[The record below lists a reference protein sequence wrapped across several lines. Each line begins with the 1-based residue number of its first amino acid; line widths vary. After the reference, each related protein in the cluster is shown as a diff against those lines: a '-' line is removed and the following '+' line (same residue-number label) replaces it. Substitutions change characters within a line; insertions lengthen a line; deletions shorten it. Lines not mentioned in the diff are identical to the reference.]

1 MKWFRDAKVGI
12 KLVLGFAVMIVMMGL
27 IGFSGYRG
35 VSKIQK
41 SLDAIF
47 AVAMPSIDYL
57 IEADRD
63 LQQLLVAERSM
74 MFAEAGSDAFKQ
86 FADDYETNM
95 KQAETRFDKY
105 KALATSAKEKALI
118 PEYEKARAEW
128 KALTRRVV
136 EARKTDTLQGRQEA
150 LNLSLGEAA
159 VKFEAMRDYIDQL
172 TGIKLDHADAERQ
185 NSAAAYRGTLIS
197 QSVLVGIG
205 LLVGIF
211 LTWAI
216 SRSVTQPLRRVIEH
230 LKASS
235 NQVASASEQLSA
247 SSQSLAEGST
257 EQAAGIEET
266 SSSLEEMAS
275 MAKQNSDNAGQADSL
290 MKETNG
296 VVKQSSADMA
306 ELTGSMD
313 EISKASEETQ
323 KIVKT
328 IDEIAFQTNLLALNA
343 AVEAARAG
351 EAGAGF
357 AVVADEVRNLA
368 IRAAEAA
375 RNTSDL
381 IEGTSQKIQSGA
393 SLVGRTNTGFQA
405 ISESA
410 SKVGDLVAEIA
421 AASNEQ
427 AQGVDQINNAVV
439 EMDKV
444 VQNNAASAEE
454 SASSSQ
460 EMIVQAEQMKGMVA
474 ELVGL
479 VEGRRNTPAAA
490 TRGASQTRSGFVS
503 KAGTGAASPRKATV
517 SSPSS
522 RTPEQMIPLDDA
534 EAFSEF

>member
-1 MKWFRDAKVGI
+1 MKWFRDAKVGV
-12 KLVLGFAVMIVMMGL
+12 KLVLGFAVMIVMMGF

-35 VSKIQK
+35 VSKVQK

-74 MFAEAGSDAFKQ
+74 IFADAGSDVFKQ
-86 FADDYETNM
+86 FVDDYEANM
-95 KQAETRFDKY
+95 EQADTRFGKY
-105 KALATSAKEKALI
+105 KALATSAEEKALI
-118 PEYEKARAEW
+118 PEYERARAEW
-128 KALTRRVV
+128 KTLTRRVV
-136 EARKTDTLQGRQEA
+136 EARKSDTLQGRQEA
-150 LNLSLGEAA
+150 LHLSLGEAA

-172 TGIKLDHADAERQ
+172 TGIKLKHADQERQ
-185 NSAAAYRGTLIS
+185 DSAAAYRTTLIS
-197 QSVLVGIG
+197 QGVLVGIG

-230 LKASS
+230 LKNSS
-235 NQVASASEQLSA
+235 GQVASASAQLSA

-275 MAKQNSDNAGQADSL
+275 MAKQNSGNAVQADSL
-290 MKETNG
+290 MKETNE

-375 RNTSDL
+375 KNTSDL

-393 SLVGRTNTGFQA
+393 ALVGRTNKGFQA

-460 EMIVQAEQMKGMVA
+460 EMILQAGQMKGMVT

-479 VEGRRNTPAAA
+479 VEGHRNTPAPA
-490 TRGASQTRSGFVS
+490 TRDASQARAGFGA
-503 KAGTGAASPRKATV
+503 KTGSAAPAPRKSSAASK
-517 SSPSS
+517 SSPA
-522 RTPEQMIPLDDA
+522 PDQVIPLDEA
-534 EAFSEF
+534 EAFSDF

>member
-12 KLVLGFAVMIVMMGL
+12 KLVLGFAVMIVMLGL

-35 VSKIQK
+35 VSQVQH
-41 SLDAIF
+41 SLDEIF

-74 MFAEAGSDAFKQ
+74 MFTDTDSKLFQQ
-86 FADDYETNM
+86 FVEDYETNM
-95 KQAETRFDKY
+95 QQADTRFGKY
-105 KALATSAKEKALI
+105 KALAASAEEQALI
-118 PEYEKARAEW
+118 PAYEKARAEW
-128 KALTRRVV
+128 EILSRQVV
-136 EARKTDTLQGRQEA
+136 EARRTNTEQGRQKA
-150 LNLSLGEAA
+150 LDQTLHGAA
-159 VKFEAMRDYIDQL
+159 EKFEAMREYINQL
-172 TGIKLDHADAERQ
+172 TEIKLAQAEAEQ
-185 NSAAAYRGTLIS
+185 KSSAGAYRSTLAFQGI
-197 QSVLVGIG
+197 LVGAGLLIG
-205 LLVGIF
+205 LF

-235 NQVASASEQLSA
+235 NQVASASEQLSS

-290 MKETNG
+290 MKETNE

-313 EISKASEETQ
+313 DISKASEETQ

-375 RNTSDL
+375 KNTSDL

-393 SLVGRTNTGFQA
+393 ALVGRTNKGFQA

-444 VQNNAASAEE
+444 VQSNAASAEE

-460 EMIVQAEQMKGMVA
+460 EMIVQAEKMKAMVA
-474 ELVGL
+474 GLVSL
-479 VEGRRNTPAAA
+479 VEGRQKTTAAQ
-490 TRGASQTRSGFVS
+490 GASRPRTAFVS
-503 KAGTGAASPRKATV
+503 KRGAAAPRKAVVPTKT
-517 SSPSS
+517 SP
-522 RTPEQMIPLDDA
+522 TPGQMIPLDDE
-534 EAFSEF
+534 EAFSDF

>member
-1 MKWFRDAKVGI
+1 VT
-12 KLVLGFAVMIVMMGL
+12 
-27 IGFSGYRG
+27 
-35 VSKIQK
+35 
-41 SLDAIF
+41 
-47 AVAMPSIDYL
+47 MPSIDYL

-74 MFAEAGSDAFKQ
+74 IFTEANSAQ
-86 FADDYETNM
+86 FQKFIEDYETNM
-95 KQAETRFDKY
+95 KQADTRFGKF
-105 KALATSAKEKALI
+105 KALATSTEEMAFI

-128 KALTRRVV
+128 EVLSRQVV
-136 EARKTDTLQGRQEA
+136 EARKTDTLQGRQQS
-150 LNLSLGEAA
+150 LKVSLGEAA
-159 VKFEAMRDYIDQL
+159 VKFEAMRDTIDKL
-172 TGIKLDHADAERQ
+172 TAIKLAHAEAEQ
-185 NSAAAYRGTLIS
+185 KDSQAAYRTTLIF
-197 QSVLVGIG
+197 QSAFVGLG
-205 LLVGIF
+205 LMVGFF
-211 LTWAI
+211 LTWII
-216 SRSVTQPLRRVIEH
+216 SRAVTQPLRHVIEN
-230 LKASS
+230 LKVSS
-235 NQVASASEQLSA
+235 TQVATASEQLSA
-247 SSQSLAEGST
+247 SSQTLSEGST

-275 MAKQNSDNAGQADSL
+275 MAKQNSNNAVQADAL
-290 MKETNG
+290 MKETNE
-296 VVKQSSADMA
+296 VVQQASSDMA

-313 EISKASEETQ
+313 QISKASEETQ

-375 RNTSDL
+375 KNTSDL
-381 IEGTSQKIQSGA
+381 IAGTSQKVASGA
-393 SLVGRTNTGFQA
+393 ELVGRTNKGFQA

-460 EMIVQAEQMKGMVA
+460 EMIVQAEKMKGMVA
-474 ELVGL
+474 ELVGM
-479 VEGRRNTPAAA
+479 VEGRQKTTVAQQSSWPRPQSV
-490 TRGASQTRSGFVS
+490 SQGS
-503 KAGTGAASPRKATV
+503 AASRRKATAPAKR
-517 SSPSS
+517 SP
-522 RTPEQMIPLDDA
+522 TPDQMIPFDDK
-534 EAFSEF
+534 EAFSDF

>member
-1 MKWFRDAKVGI
+1 MKWFKDSKVGI
-12 KLVLGFAVMIVMMGL
+12 KLVLGFSVMIVMMGL
-27 IGFSGYRG
+27 IGFSGYQG
-35 VSKIQK
+35 VSKVQK
-41 SLDAIF
+41 SLDDIF

-63 LQQLLVAERSM
+63 LQQMLVAERSM
-74 MFAEAGSDAFKQ
+74 IFADAGSDAFKQ
-86 FADDYETNM
+86 FVDDYETNM
-95 KQAETRFDKY
+95 KQADTRFDKY
-105 KALATSAKEKALI
+105 KALATTVEEKALI

-128 KALTRRVV
+128 KSLTRQVV
-136 EARKTDTLQGRQEA
+136 EARKSDTLQGRQEA
-150 LNLSLGEAA
+150 LHLSLGEAA
-159 VKFEAMRDYIDQL
+159 AKFEAMRDYIDQL
-172 TGIKLDHADAERQ
+172 TGIKLKHADLERQ
-185 NSAAAYRGTLIS
+185 DSAAAYRATLIS
-197 QSVLVGIG
+197 QSLLVGIG

-211 LTWAI
+211 LIWVINRA
-216 SRSVTQPLRRVIEH
+216 VTQPLRRVIEH

-235 NQVASASEQLSA
+235 GQVASASAQLSA
-247 SSQSLAEGST
+247 SSQTLAEGST

-275 MAKQNSDNAGQADSL
+275 MAKQNSDNAVQADSL
-290 MKETNG
+290 MKETNA
-296 VVKQSSADMA
+296 VVKQSSSDMA

-375 RNTSDL
+375 KNTSDL
-381 IEGTSQKIQSGA
+381 IEGTSHKVQSGA
-393 SLVGRTNTGFQA
+393 TLVGRTNKGFQA

-460 EMIVQAEQMKGMVA
+460 EMIVQAEKMKGMVA

-479 VEGRRNTPAAA
+479 VEGRQKTAAA
-490 TRGASQTRSGFVS
+490 RGASRSDARFVTR
-503 KAGTGAASPRKATV
+503 AGTASSRKAAP
-517 SSPSS
+517 SAKRSP
-522 RTPEQMIPLDDA
+522 TPEQMVPLNED
-534 EAFSEF
+534 EAFSDF

>member
-1 MKWFRDAKVGI
+1 MKWFKDTKVGV
-12 KLVLGFAVMIVMMGL
+12 KLVIGFAIMIVMMGI

-35 VSKIQK
+35 VRLVQH
-41 SLDAIF
+41 SLDEIF
-47 AVAMPSIDYL
+47 AVAMPSIDLL

-74 MFAEAGSDAFKQ
+74 IFTDVNSDSFKQ
-86 FADDYETNM
+86 FVDDYETNM
-95 KQAETRFDKY
+95 KQADTRFGKY
-105 KALATSAKEKALI
+105 KALATADEELKLI

-128 KALTRRVV
+128 EVLSRQAVD
-136 EARKTDTLQGRQEA
+136 ARKTDTLQGRQKA
-150 LNLSLGEAA
+150 LALSMGAA
-159 VKFEAMRDYIDQL
+159 AEKFEAMRDYIDKL
-172 TGIKLDHADAERQ
+172 TEIKVAYADSEQ
-185 NSAAAYRGTLIS
+185 KDSAAAYRTTLFS
-197 QSVLVGIG
+197 QGVFVGLGLVVG
-205 LLVGIF
+205 LF
-211 LTWAI
+211 LTWTI
-216 SRSVTQPLRRVIEH
+216 SRSVTLPLRRTIEQ
-230 LKASS
+230 LKAASA
-235 NQVASASEQLSA
+235 QVASASGQLSA
-247 SSQSLAEGST
+247 SSRSLAEGST

-275 MAKQNSDNAGQADSL
+275 TPKQNSDNAGQADAL

-296 VVKQSSADMA
+296 VDKQASADMA
-306 ELTGSMD
+306 ELTGSMG

-375 RNTSDL
+375 KNTSDL
-381 IEGTSQKIQSGA
+381 IEGTSQKIASGA
-393 SLVGRTNTGFQA
+393 ELAGRTNNGFQA
-405 ISESA
+405 ISDSA

-444 VQNNAASAEE
+444 VQNNAARAEE

-460 EMIVQAEQMKGMVA
+460 EMIAQAGQLKGMVA
-474 ELVGL
+474 ELVSL
-479 VEGRRNTPAAA
+479 VEGRKRTVSTRN
-490 TRGASQTRSGFVS
+490 ASQPQARLAAKTVASSTGSVSASG
-503 KAGTGAASPRKATV
+503 KTSPE
-517 SSPSS
+517 
-522 RTPEQMIPLDDA
+522 PEKMIPLDDE
-534 EAFSEF
+534 EAFSDF

>member
-1 MKWFRDAKVGI
+1 MQWFKSTKVST
-12 KLVLGFAVMIVMMGL
+12 KLVLGFSIMIVMICI
-27 IGFSGYRG
+27 IGFAGYKG
-35 VSKIQK
+35 VSLVQN
-41 SLDAIF
+41 SLDEIHS
-47 AVAMPSIDYL
+47 VAMPSIDYL

-74 MFAEAGSDAFKQ
+74 IFTDVNSDSFKQ
-86 FADDYETNM
+86 FIEDYESNM
-95 KQAETRFDKY
+95 KQADTRFAKY
-105 KALATSAKEKALI
+105 KALATSDDEKALI

-128 KALTRRVV
+128 EVLSRQVV
-136 EARKTDTLQGRQEA
+136 EARRANTDQGRKEA
-150 LNLSLGEAA
+150 LDLTLGAA
-159 VKFEAMRDYIDQL
+159 AQKFEAMRDYIDKL
-172 TGIKLDHADAERQ
+172 TEIKLAYADSEQ
-185 NSAAAYRGTLIS
+185 KESAAGYRQTLMAQFTI
-197 QSVLVGIG
+197 VGIG
-205 LLVGIF
+205 LLAGLF
-211 LTWAI
+211 LTWTI
-216 SRSVTQPLRRVIEH
+216 GRSVTLPLRRMIDH

-235 NQVASASEQLSA
+235 NQVESASEQLSA
-247 SSQSLAEGST
+247 SSQTLAEGSS

-290 MKETNG
+290 MKETNA
-296 VVKQSSADMA
+296 VVQQASSDMV

-375 RNTSDL
+375 KSTSDL
-381 IEGTSQKIQSGA
+381 IEGTSQKIEGGSE
-393 SLVGRTNTGFQA
+393 LVVRTNKGFQA
-405 ISESA
+405 IAESA
-410 SKVGDLVAEIA
+410 SKVGDLVAEIS

-444 VQNNAASAEE
+444 VQNNAATAEE
-454 SASSSQ
+454 SASSSE
-460 EMIVQAEQMKGMVA
+460 EMIAQAAQMKAMVA
-474 ELVGL
+474 ELVAI
-479 VEGRRNTPAAA
+479 VEGRNEVT
-490 TRGASQTRSGFVS
+490 TKHDGS
-503 KAGTGAASPRKATV
+503 KPRVRRTTKVAASSSRRTV
-517 SSPSS
+517 DTGKSSPVA
-522 RTPEQMIPLDDA
+522 EQMIPFD
-534 EAFSEF
+534 ENETFSEF

>member
-35 VSKIQK
+35 VSKVQY
-41 SLDAIF
+41 SLNEIF
-47 AVAMPSIDYL
+47 SVAMPSIDYL

-63 LQQLLVAERSM
+63 LQQMLVAERSM
-74 MFAEAGSDAFKQ
+74 MFAEAGSDTFKQ
-86 FADDYETNM
+86 FLDDYETNM
-95 KQAETRFDKY
+95 QQAETRFDKY
-105 KALATSAKEKALI
+105 KALATSAQEKALI

-128 KALTRRVV
+128 EVLTRQVV
-136 EARKTDTLQGRQEA
+136 EARQTDTLQGRQKA

-159 VKFEAMRDYIDQL
+159 AKFEAMRDYIDQL
-172 TGIKLDHADAERQ
+172 TEIKLEQADVERQ
-185 NSAAAYRGTLIS
+185 DSAAAYRGTLIS

-205 LLVGIF
+205 LLVGLF

-216 SRSVTQPLRRVIEH
+216 SRGVTQPLRRVIEK
-230 LKASS
+230 LKTSS
-235 NQVASASEQLSA
+235 GQVASASTQLSA
-247 SSQSLAEGST
+247 SSQSLAEGSS

-296 VVKQSSADMA
+296 VVQQSSADMA

-375 RNTSDL
+375 KNTSDL

-393 SLVGRTNTGFQA
+393 ALVGRTNTGFQA

-490 TRGASQTRSGFVS
+490 IRDVS
-503 KAGTGAASPRKATV
+503 PARAGHGLKTDGAASPRKASTA
-517 SSPSS
+517 SSPSP
-522 RTPEQMIPLDDA
+522 TPDQVIPLDDA
-534 EAFSEF
+534 EAFSDF